1 MVEEIKIP
9 ESAKESVTEAFNQAV
24 DKKVSVIKESV
35 EIKEKQ
41 LDRKQRVLDVKE
53 HLMKE
58 SVEIKKKQLDKKE
71 QVLAMKEHLLKESTK
86 SDLESLRK
94 DLVNTK
100 IKMESNRQRNQIKAK
115 LLENKIVKEAEEAIN
130 DYVENHKFE
139 KLEMEDR
146 EKLVKL
152 LNLFEEMLAVFG
164 KKITDITEEAD
175 VQVAEV
181 EEEANEA
188 IEELVDEK
196 EALENENEELKESIK
211 RMEKDNI
218 ILETALKN
226 DITDID
232 SFKDLCESVKF
243 VSRSQ
248 FKKSIGYLVENV
260 NRSSRSSRNVRDRL
274 LERERKAERVLK
286 NVDDDLVYTK
296 YLKGFRRDLEDF
308 RKRHF

>member
-100 IKMESNRQRNQIKAK
+100 IKMESSRQRNQIKAK

-146 EKLVKL
+146 EKLIKL

-188 IEELVDEK
+188 IEELIDEK

-260 NRSSRSSRNVRDRL
+260 NRRKEDNVRRRL
-274 LERERKAERVLK
+274 LERERKAERTLE

-296 YLKGFRRDLEDF
+296 YLKGFRKDLEDF
-308 RKRHF
+308 RKKYF

>member
-9 ESAKESVTEAFNQAV
+9 ENMKESVTEAFKEAV
-24 DKKVSVIKESV
+24 DKKVSTIKESV
-35 EIKEKQ
+35 EIKAKQ

-71 QVLAMKEHLLKESTK
+71 QVLAMKEHLLKESAK
-86 SDLESLRK
+86 SDMEAVRRE
-94 DLVNTK
+94 LVNAK
-100 IKMESNRQRNQIKAK
+100 IKMESSRQRNQIKAK
-115 LLENKIVKEAEEAIN
+115 LLENKIVKEAEEAIGE
-130 DYVENHKFE
+130 YVESHKFE

-181 EEEANEA
+181 EEEATEA
-188 IEELVDEK
+188 IEELVEEK

-218 ILETALKN
+218 ILETALKHN
-226 DITDID
+226 IADID

-260 NRSSRSSRNVRDRL
+260 NRKEDNVRKRL
-274 LERERKAERVLK
+274 LDRSKRERILE
-286 NVDDDLVYTK
+286 NIEDDLVYTK

>member
-1 MVEEIKIP
+1 MIEEIKIP

-188 IEELVDEK
+188 IEELIDEK
-196 EALENENEELKESIK
+196 EALETENEELKESIK

-248 FKKSIGYLVENV
+248 FKKSIGYLIENV
-260 NRSSRSSRNVRDRL
+260 NRRKEDNIRKRL
-274 LERERKAERVLK
+274 LERGRKAERALE

-308 RKRHF
+308 RKKYF